1 MKITEMNNCNLTT
14 CRYNAD
20 GKCTNE
26 EKRKECVRVSKAVLL
41 IDDLVD
47 TKVPDNQLTKEK
59 NPFNVCD
66 ANPNCECD
74 PTTCGFAVEY
84 STLED
89 IGKGIHRY
97 MCGRDKCKYHK
108 QKGVVRMKM
117 TFDEKKAEIRKNI
130 EELKEDIKIL
140 NKNISEFESVL
151 DKVNSFDEI
160 EQYEGMDIEKGLK
173 HIEIF

>member
-59 NPFNVCD
+59 NPFNACD

-74 PTTCGFAVEY
+74 PATCGFAVEY

-89 IGKGIHRY
+89 IDKGIHRY
-97 MCGRDKCKYHK
+97 MCGCDKCKYQK

-151 DKVNSFDEI
+151 DKVNSFDEM